1 MDNREQLRRITELT
15 EQIAGLPKGYLSK
28 KTIGGKVYYYHQWSE
43 NGVKQS
49 RYLHDSEIAPLADK
63 IEKRKEL
70 QAQLRMLKSQK
81 SRRNEATGMKCTF
94 MHKRTPVAE
103 LELDDVTGHYTKNW
117 QCLRT
122 GASCLSAS
130 LCETRSPTVRRLTT
144 GGGIA
149 LFRQAAAVCGK
160 HWNRWGWQ
168 TPKCC
173 SSAATG

>member
-81 SRRNEATGMKCTF
+81 SRRNEATGMK
-94 MHKRTPVAE
+94 
-103 LELDDVTGHYTKNW
+103 
-117 QCLRT
+117 
-122 GASCLSAS
+122 SAS
-130 LCETRSPTVRRLTT
+130 RCETRSPSVRRLTT

-168 TPKCC
+168 IPKCC

>member
-1 MDNREQLRRITELT
+1 
-15 EQIAGLPKGYLSK
+15 
-28 KTIGGKVYYYHQWSE
+28 
-43 NGVKQS
+43 
-49 RYLHDSEIAPLADK
+49 
-63 IEKRKEL
+63 
-70 QAQLRMLKSQK
+70 
-81 SRRNEATGMKCTF
+81 MKCTF

-103 LELDDVTGHYTKNW
+103 LELDDVTGFIQKIGSVYAPEH
-117 QCLRT
+117 L
-122 GASCLSAS
+122 LSAS

>member
-1 MDNREQLRRITELT
+1 MDSREQLRRITDLT

-28 KTIGGKVYYYHQWSE
+28 KNIGGKVYYYHQWSE

-103 LELDDVTGHYTKNW
+103 LELDDVTGFIQKLAVSMH
-117 QCLRT
+117 R
-122 GASCLSAS
+122 SICLSAS

-149 LFRQAAAVCGK
+149 LSRQAAAVCGK

-168 TPKCC
+168 TPRCC

>member
-103 LELDDVTGHYTKNW
+103 LELDDVTGFIQKIGSVYAPEHLHRLRLQVGYQQCNSQFYPFQYKHLPYLSRSTNTHY
-117 QCLRT
+117 
-122 GASCLSAS
+122 GY
-130 LCETRSPTVRRLTT
+130 
-144 GGGIA
+144 
-149 LFRQAAAVCGK
+149 
-160 HWNRWGWQ
+160 
-168 TPKCC
+168 
-173 SSAATG
+173 